1 MIYHFLLLGILSTV
15 IDYIGYISLLSMGVD
30 YRIAIVLGYSL
41 GLIINFILGRTVV
54 FTHGRKIKYLHHELL
69 SIISIAIVGAGLNI
83 LIVYLLSFVLFT
95 LDPSLS
101 RVLAIG
107 VVFFWNYMMRKWF
120 IYH

>member
-15 IDYIGYISLLSMGVD
+15 IDYIGYLSLLSMGVD

-41 GLIINFILGRTVV
+41 GLMINFILGRTVV
-54 FTHGRKIKYLHHELL
+54 FTHGRKVKYLHHELL
-69 SIISIAIVGAGLNI
+69 GIISIAIVGAGLNI

-101 RVLAIG
+101 RVFAIG

-120 IYH
+120 IYA